1 MIMVTVVAFNTC
13 TKDKMQVRPEITW
26 KTTSKL
32 YFLLGC
38 NRTRP
43 SPRSCLFRS
52 FSCRLL
58 PEEFFSEGPSVDIV
72 SFVPKIMGDTTVIHS
87 FKIAYNGI
95 L

>member
-1 MIMVTVVAFNTC
+1 
-13 TKDKMQVRPEITW
+13 MQARHEITW
-26 KTTSKL
+26 ETTTSKL

-58 PEEFFSEGPSVDIV
+58 PEGSFSVTPSVDVV
-72 SFVPKIMGDTTVIHS
+72 SFVPKIMGDITVIQS
-87 FKIAYNGI
+87 LKIAYNGI